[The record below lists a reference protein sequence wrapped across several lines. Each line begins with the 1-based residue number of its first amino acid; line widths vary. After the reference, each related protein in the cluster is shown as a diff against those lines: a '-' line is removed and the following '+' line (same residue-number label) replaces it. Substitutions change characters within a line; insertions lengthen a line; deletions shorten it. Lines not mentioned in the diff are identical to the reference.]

1 MEVIHSASLD
11 ELVRSCI
18 KGNRAAQKR
27 IYDLFSS
34 KMYVVCLRYATTTD
48 EATDFLQEGFIRAFQ
63 KIDSYN
69 FKGSFEGWL
78 RRVLVNVAIRANQK
92 NKKYNFTQSID
103 EYQELGNVS
112 GDGDFNE
119 DGLFSEL
126 TLTDLLNCIQQLP
139 KGYQTIFNM
148 YVLDEYSHAEI
159 AEELGITVNTSKSQL
174 MRARKHLQQIVYEKL
189 QQIEQH
195 NEQRKPI

>member
-1 MEVIHSASLD
+1 MEVIHSASLE
-11 ELVRSCI
+11 ELIRKCM
-18 KGNRAAQKR
+18 KGNRIAQKR
-27 IYDLFSS
+27 IYELFSS
-34 KMYVVCLRYATTTD
+34 KMYVVCLRYANSTD

-63 KIDSYN
+63 KIDSFN

-78 RRVLVNVAIRANQK
+78 RRVLVNVAIRANQT

-103 EYQELGNVS
+103 EYS
-112 GDGDFNE
+112 GLANQSNE
-119 DGLFSEL
+119 PTHETENLFSEL
-126 TLTDLLNCIQQLP
+126 SLNDLLECIQKLP

-159 AEELGITVNTSKSQL
+159 AKELGITVNTSKSQL
-174 MRARKHLQQIVYEKL
+174 MRARKQLQQIVYTKL
-189 QQIEQH
+189 ETIEQN